1 MDLASSERCRLAGAE
16 GWLQKN
22 HFPCNMSVRN
32 LKTFL
37 KPFFPMSLPSDK
49 DTFQTT
55 SWSVVRRALSEDRPD
70 SLAALSRLCEIYWYP
85 IYAFIRRSG
94 HRPHDAEDLTQGFFA
109 QLIEKRFLAVADED
123 KGKLRTFL
131 LTCVVRYLSN
141 EADRARALKRGSG
154 KVLSIDPQWAER
166 CFVAE
171 TCDDLS
177 PDRLYQRRWALI
189 LLETTTRTIEE
200 QYAAEGKADLFAALG
215 PFLGF
220 SRSGEASYQQAAVQ
234 LGMNPAT
241 LRSHVHRLR
250 ERWRELLIRQVAV
263 TLDDPTS
270 DNIKAE
276 LSELIGCV

>member
-1 MDLASSERCRLAGAE
+1 
-16 GWLQKN
+16 
-22 HFPCNMSVRN
+22 
-32 LKTFL
+32 
-37 KPFFPMSLPSDK
+37 MSLPSDK

-70 SLAALSRLCEIYWYP
+70 SLAALSSLCETYWYP

-109 QLIEKRFLAVADED
+109 LLIEKRFLAVADED
-123 KGKLRTFL
+123 KGRLRTFL
-131 LTCVVRYLSN
+131 LTCVGRYLSN
-141 EADRARALKRGSG
+141 EAERPRRLKRGAG
-154 KVLSIDPQWAER
+154 KVLSIDPRQAEEY
-166 CFVAE
+166 FAAE
-171 TCDDLS
+171 ACDDLS

-189 LLETTTRTIEE
+189 LLEATTRAIGE
-200 QYAAEGKADLFAALG
+200 QYAAEGKSGLFAAIS

-220 SRSGEASYQQAAVQ
+220 SRSGEEGYREVAGR

-250 ERWRELLIRQVAV
+250 ERWRELLMRQVAA

-276 LSELIGCV
+276 LAELIGCV